1 MSVINVKADEFEQE
15 VINRKGLVLVDFW
28 AEWCGPCKML
38 GPIIDELANERTDIT
53 VCKVNVDENPDL
65 AVKYKIMSIPM
76 VIVFKDGEV
85 YKKSIGAVPK
95 STLLGLLD

>member
-1 MSVINVKADEFEQE
+1 MSVINVKAEDFDQE
-15 VINRKGLVLVDFW
+15 VLNKKGLVLVDFW

-65 AVKYKIMSIPM
+65 AVKYKVMSIPM
-76 VIVFKDGEV
+76 VIIFKDGEL

-95 STLLGLLD
+95 STLLELLD